1 MKRTFFIP
9 FLAALLGGGI
19 AVAVVAAFGGL
30 SKSSTTVTT
39 VQDAPAAPS
48 NASQVSK
55 GLTPHEIYV
64 RDAPGVAYVTSTIVQ
79 KSESPF
85 LFGQETQ
92 RQGVATGSGI
102 VIDGNGT
109 ILTNYH
115 VVENAIKVTVSFE
128 KGKAVEAQVVGKDPS
143 NDLAVLR
150 ISTDGLTLHPLA
162 LGDSS
167 AAQVGDPVYAIG
179 NPFNLERTLTTGVVS
194 ALQREITAPTA
205 SRSTTC
211 CRPTRRSTPATRGA
225 AARTRP
231 GQVIGI
237 NSQIE
242 TGGGSGGSV
251 GIGFAVPINTAKSE
265 IAQLEKGGTVRG
277 AYLGLTS
284 LTIDGSLSALNL
296 PVKSGALVQSVQKGT
311 AAEKAGIKGGSVN
324 TTTENGQV
332 TVGGDIIVSSTAR
345 LSQAPKNSPTTSPP
359 RNPATRSASGSSAR
373 SATASTKRRPSAR
386 SSAADPTP
394 FRTPAR
400 PKAEHASRYRGHR
413 APATVGGMSTEPP
426 KIKICGITNLPD
438 AELSVEL
445 GAWTLGMIFYDGSP
459 RRCSLEQAQQIVA
472 AMRRRVELCG
482 VFVNAPLEEVV
493 RVGEEL
499 GLTMLQLHGDEGPSF
514 CEEARRRTGAR
525 IVKAAQ
531 VSGAADVQDLER
543 FHVDFHLLDA
553 RARRRSRG
561 RGCAGGRGRASTG
574 SSPPPVARRCR

>member
-1 MKRTFFIP
+1 MKRMFAIP

-30 SKSSTTVTT
+30 SSGSTTVTT
-39 VQDAPAAPS
+39 VQAAPAAPT
-48 NASQVSK
+48 NASDVSK

-162 LGDSS
+162 LGNSS

-194 ALQREITAPTA
+194 ALQRQITAPNGFAIDNVLQTDA
-205 SRSTTC
+205 PINPGNSGGPLLNS
-211 CRPTRRSTPATRGA
+211 A
-225 AARTRP
+225 

-242 TGGGSGGSV
+242 TGGSGGGSV

-265 IAQLEKGGTVRG
+265 ISQLEKGGTVRG

-311 AAEKAGIKGGSVN
+311 AAEKAGIHGGSVN

-332 TVGGDIIVSSTAR
+332 AVGGDIIVSIDGKAVTSSEELANDIAAKKPGDTIGIGLERAIGGGKYEKKTVGAKLGSR
-345 LSQAPKNSPTTSPP
+345 PNSVP
-359 RNPATRSASGSSAR
+359 N
-373 SATASTKRRPSAR
+373 ASTP
-386 SSAADPTP
+386 
-394 FRTPAR
+394 
-400 PKAEHASRYRGHR
+400 
-413 APATVGGMSTEPP
+413 
-426 KIKICGITNLPD
+426 
-438 AELSVEL
+438 
-445 GAWTLGMIFYDGSP
+445 
-459 RRCSLEQAQQIVA
+459 
-472 AMRRRVELCG
+472 
-482 VFVNAPLEEVV
+482 
-493 RVGEEL
+493 
-499 GLTMLQLHGDEGPSF
+499 EG
-514 CEEARRRTGAR
+514 
-525 IVKAAQ
+525 
-531 VSGAADVQDLER
+531 
-543 FHVDFHLLDA
+543 
-553 RARRRSRG
+553 
-561 RGCAGGRGRASTG
+561 
-574 SSPPPVARRCR
+574 

>member
-1 MKRTFFIP
+1 MKRMFAIP

-30 SKSSTTVTT
+30 KSNSTTVTT
-39 VQDAPAAPS
+39 VQDAPSAPA
-48 NASQVSK
+48 NASQISK

-85 LFGQETQ
+85 QFGQETQ

-115 VVENAIKVTVSFE
+115 VVANAIKVTVSFE

-162 LGDSS
+162 LGNSS

-179 NPFNLERTLTTGVVS
+179 NPFNLERTLTTGVIS
-194 ALQREITAPTA
+194 ALQREITAPNGFAINNVLQTDA
-205 SRSTTC
+205 PINPGNSGGPLLNS
-211 CRPTRRSTPATRGA
+211 A
-225 AARTRP
+225 

-242 TGGGSGGSV
+242 TGGSSGGSV

-265 IAQLEKGGTVRG
+265 ITQLEKGGTVRG

-332 TVGGDIIVSSTAR
+332 AVGGDIIVSIDGKAVSSSEDLANDIAAKKPGDTVSVGLERAIGNGKYEKKTVSAKLGPR
-345 LSQAPKNSPTTSPP
+345 PNSVP
-359 RNPATRSASGSSAR
+359 N
-373 SATASTKRRPSAR
+373 ASTP
-386 SSAADPTP
+386 
-394 FRTPAR
+394 
-400 PKAEHASRYRGHR
+400 
-413 APATVGGMSTEPP
+413 
-426 KIKICGITNLPD
+426 
-438 AELSVEL
+438 
-445 GAWTLGMIFYDGSP
+445 
-459 RRCSLEQAQQIVA
+459 
-472 AMRRRVELCG
+472 
-482 VFVNAPLEEVV
+482 
-493 RVGEEL
+493 
-499 GLTMLQLHGDEGPSF
+499 EG
-514 CEEARRRTGAR
+514 
-525 IVKAAQ
+525 
-531 VSGAADVQDLER
+531 
-543 FHVDFHLLDA
+543 
-553 RARRRSRG
+553 
-561 RGCAGGRGRASTG
+561 
-574 SSPPPVARRCR
+574 